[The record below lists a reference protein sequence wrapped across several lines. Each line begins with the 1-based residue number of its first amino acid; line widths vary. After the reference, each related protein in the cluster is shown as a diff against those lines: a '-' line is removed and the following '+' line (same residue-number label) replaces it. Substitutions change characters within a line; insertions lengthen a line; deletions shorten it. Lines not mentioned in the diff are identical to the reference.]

1 MDRALT
7 KIVAGLLAVPVIF
20 LVAGVGLAE
29 AQDSPW
35 ERIANGLELGQFKV
49 EDESVAGDST
59 ITILR
64 IDPARWE
71 LRLLSASQTGEPTG
85 LNAKEWCEK
94 YNLAAATNAGM
105 FQQDHSTHV
114 GYMKSGS
121 HINCPR
127 KNSYKSAAAFGPLRK
142 DIPLFRIFDLDVDN
156 IDSII
161 SRYTNVIQ
169 NIRMINR
176 AGENRWSQ
184 QDREWSE
191 AALGEDREGRA
202 LFIFSRSPYAMHD
215 LNRILLSL
223 PIGLVC
229 AQHLEGGP
237 EAQVYLRWGKTEVEL
252 TGSYE
257 TSFSE
262 DDLNQIA
269 WPVPNVIGIVPK
281 EK

>member
-1 MDRALT
+1 MDRT
-7 KIVAGLLAVPVIF
+7 VSTVVAGFLAVPVMLLVVF
-20 LVAGVGLAE
+20 LGLAV
-29 AQDSPW
+29 AQDGPW
-35 ERIANGLELGQFKV
+35 ERIANGVELGRFKV
-49 EDESVAGDST
+49 EDKCVAGDST

-64 IDPARWE
+64 VDPARWE

-94 YNLAAATNAGM
+94 YNLAAVTNAGM
-105 FQQDHSTHV
+105 FQQDHRTHV

-121 HINCPR
+121 HINCPK
-127 KNSYKSAAAFGPLRK
+127 KNNYKSAAAFGPLRQ
-142 DIPLFRIFDLDVDN
+142 DLPPFRIFDLDVDN

-161 SRYTNVIQ
+161 SRYANVIQ

-176 AGENRWSQ
+176 AGENRWSSQ
-184 QDREWSE
+184 PKQWSE
-191 AALGEDREGRA
+191 AALGEDEEGRA

-215 LNRILLSL
+215 LNRILLAL

-237 EAQVYLRWGKTEVEL
+237 EAQVYLRWGKTEAEL

-262 DDLNQIA
+262 HDLNQIA
-269 WPVPNVIGIVPK
+269 WPVPNVIGIVPR